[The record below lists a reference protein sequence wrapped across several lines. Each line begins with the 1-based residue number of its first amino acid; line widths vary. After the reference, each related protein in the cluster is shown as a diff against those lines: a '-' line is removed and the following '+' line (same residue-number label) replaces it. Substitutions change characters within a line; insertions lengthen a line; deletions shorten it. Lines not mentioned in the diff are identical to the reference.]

1 MEQVFH
7 EMGIGSV
14 TQLHEF
20 YQTRVLKYH
29 EHMQETC
36 QQLLDD
42 YEKAKNPELKMTE
55 EKQIRWEEMRHAL
68 PPPLRKFFFRE

>member
-14 TQLHEF
+14 TKLHEF
-20 YQTRVLKYH
+20 YHTRVLKYH

-36 QQLLDD
+36 QNLLEE
-42 YEKAKNPELKMTE
+42 YEKAKNPELRAVE
-55 EKQIRWEEMRHAL
+55 EKQ
-68 PPPLRKFFFRE
+68 LRYQFHNLRVSCT